1 MKQIFSDIHPK
12 YFHFLD
18 IEEYLWMLRLMIS
31 WSGSDNQ
38 NQEEAELASQR
49 SWLSVEARVIKV
61 SRHKNSVSY
70 RENLCCINLK

>member
-31 WSGSDNQ
+31 WSGSDKLKPGRGGVGQ
-38 NQEEAELASQR
+38 SEVLVVSKGSCHQG
-49 SWLSVEARVIKV
+49 VETEKILHVTKTAFAVKT
-61 SRHKNSVSY
+61 
-70 RENLCCINLK
+70 